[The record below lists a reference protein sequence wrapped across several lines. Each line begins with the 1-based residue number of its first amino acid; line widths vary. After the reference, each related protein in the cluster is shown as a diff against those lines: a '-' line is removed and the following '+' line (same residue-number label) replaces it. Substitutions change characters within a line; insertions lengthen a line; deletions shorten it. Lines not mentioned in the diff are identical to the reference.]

1 MIKLHEIYKNNVLNN
16 FNYNFNN
23 TGLYYITGKS
33 GSGKTTLLNLI
44 GLLDIPDKGNIII
57 NNHDISKLNSNEKA
71 MFINE
76 NIGFIFQDFNLIDNL
91 NIKDNILLT
100 TKKYNEKEFD
110 ELINSLDIKE
120 IINKMPDEI
129 SGGEKQRVAIA
140 RAIIKNP
147 KIILAD
153 EPTGNLDTEN
163 EKKII
168 NILEKISE
176 NYLVIVVKHDI
187 NPKNKNTI
195 NLEKKDKYI
204 NTIIEKK
211 NLINFNKNTNNVIPL
226 NIKNKLLKNMVFNNK
241 FKFMFS
247 ILSISISILMFVVLQ
262 TIATYDSNDNII
274 KLAQKYHTNYF
285 EIDKLCKIK
294 SIFKAYPEESD
305 KFFLEK
311 EYGLELYNIY
321 KLNKDIYFNDIFDFD
336 QKNTNFYYI
345 NPETK
350 FVSSENNVIEEKI
363 IGTYPINENEIIIS
377 NYFANYM
384 IDNGICNKDGC
395 FYPKNYNELIN
406 QNIIL
411 SKQFEVKITGII
423 DYEIK
428 KYIKIK
434 NYTNDDYI
442 DDNKTVE
449 VFHSFIKNEYNKI
462 YVTPNFIK
470 YINQNMQSNLK
481 KNVFI
486 KTKIDRE
493 EYIPF
498 AKLNKEVRY
507 YDGIEWK
514 ETTKMNS
521 DEIILSIQS
530 LSALTNNNNYIN
542 ALNEYLK
549 NYPENLWKSKE
560 EEFLVKN
567 FDINK
572 YVGKQ
577 LQITI
582 YSNVPTTNYINQN
595 TNKKIYKNVKIIGV
609 SAETL
614 TSSDNDTF
622 GYLSNNI
629 IDIYVSDYA
638 ILDGFL
644 SKDMNKF
651 KQTLLE
657 VSKNNEYQIT
667 TPYVPYVRE
676 YSNRINTFYNNFK
689 IINYIILVLSIII
702 MINYFYSELNE
713 FKKAIGI
720 LLSQGVSRKEI
731 YKLHM
736 FKLIILSILLIVIN
750 ILLYA
755 IISNSFIIPIF
766 GNNPFIKNPFILNT
780 KIIVLIISIVTITT
794 FSIQII
800 LLKIIFKKPI
810 IDIIYDRSKYD
821 RIK

>member
-241 FKFMFS
+241 FKFMIS
-247 ILSISISILMFVVLQ
+247 LLSISISILMFVVLQ
-262 TIATYDSNDNII
+262 AIATYDSNDNII

-285 EIDKLCKIK
+285 EIDKLYKIK

-498 AKLNKEVRY
+498 AKLNKKVRY

-595 TNKKIYKNVKIIGV
+595 TNKKA
-609 SAETL
+609 S
-614 TSSDNDTF
+614 
-622 GYLSNNI
+622 
-629 IDIYVSDYA
+629 
-638 ILDGFL
+638 
-644 SKDMNKF
+644 
-651 KQTLLE
+651 
-657 VSKNNEYQIT
+657 EYRMM
-667 TPYVPYVRE
+667 V
-676 YSNRINTFYNNFK
+676 F
-689 IINYIILVLSIII
+689 
-702 MINYFYSELNE
+702 
-713 FKKAIGI
+713 
-720 LLSQGVSRKEI
+720 
-731 YKLHM
+731 
-736 FKLIILSILLIVIN
+736 
-750 ILLYA
+750 
-755 IISNSFIIPIF
+755 
-766 GNNPFIKNPFILNT
+766 
-780 KIIVLIISIVTITT
+780 
-794 FSIQII
+794 
-800 LLKIIFKKPI
+800 
-810 IDIIYDRSKYD
+810 
-821 RIK
+821 

>member
-211 NLINFNKNTNNVIPL
+211 KLINFNKNTNNVIPL

-247 ILSISISILMFVVLQ
+247 LLSISISILMFVVLQ
-262 TIATYDSNDNII
+262 AIATYDSNDNIL

-285 EIDKLCKIK
+285 EIDKLYKIK

-577 LQITI
+577 LQIT
-582 YSNVPTTNYINQN
+582 
-595 TNKKIYKNVKIIGV
+595 
-609 SAETL
+609 
-614 TSSDNDTF
+614 
-622 GYLSNNI
+622 
-629 IDIYVSDYA
+629 
-638 ILDGFL
+638 
-644 SKDMNKF
+644 
-651 KQTLLE
+651 
-657 VSKNNEYQIT
+657 
-667 TPYVPYVRE
+667 
-676 YSNRINTFYNNFK
+676 
-689 IINYIILVLSIII
+689 
-702 MINYFYSELNE
+702 
-713 FKKAIGI
+713 
-720 LLSQGVSRKEI
+720 
-731 YKLHM
+731 
-736 FKLIILSILLIVIN
+736 SIL
-750 ILLYA
+750 
-755 IISNSFIIPIF
+755 
-766 GNNPFIKNPFILNT
+766 
-780 KIIVLIISIVTITT
+780 
-794 FSIQII
+794 
-800 LLKIIFKKPI
+800 
-810 IDIIYDRSKYD
+810 
-821 RIK
+821 